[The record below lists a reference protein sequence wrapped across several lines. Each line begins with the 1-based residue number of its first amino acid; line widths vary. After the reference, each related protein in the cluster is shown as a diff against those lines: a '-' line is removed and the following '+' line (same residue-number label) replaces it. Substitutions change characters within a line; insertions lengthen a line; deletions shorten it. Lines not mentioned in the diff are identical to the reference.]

1 MPSFEIGLQRREG
14 AMKWKV
20 NLDNRGDFVLARQW
34 DDFSLDDQADFL
46 SAIFAGAHWRTGMG
60 VLFDY
65 RGLNLDELS
74 EGDLAAVR
82 VMFQSA
88 RRRLESSKI
97 ALLCDNDKLFEIGR
111 HFGEM
116 LAEKM
121 DNRLV
126 VFRDEKAAIAW
137 LTAPKT

>member
-1 MPSFEIGLQRREG
+1 MR
-14 AMKWKV
+14 WKV
-20 NLDNRGDFVLARQW
+20 ELDDKGDFIWARQW
-34 DDFSLDDQADFL
+34 DQFSLDDQADFL
-46 SAIFAGAHWRTGMG
+46 SAIFVGSHWRPGIG

-65 RGLNLDELS
+65 RDLDISPLS

-88 RRRLESSKI
+88 KRRLETSKI
-97 ALLCDNDKLFEIGR
+97 ALLCNSDELFEVGK

-121 DNRLV
+121 ENRLV
-126 VFRDEKAAIAW
+126 VFRDEQTAIDW
-137 LTAPKT
+137 LTSPR

>member
-1 MPSFEIGLQRREG
+1 
-14 AMKWKV
+14 MKWKV
-20 NLDNRGDFVLARQW
+20 SVDERGGFVRAKQW
-34 DDFSLDDQADFL
+34 DEFSLDDQADFL
-46 SAIFAGAHWRTGMG
+46 TAIFAGTHWRTGMD

-65 RGLNLDELS
+65 RDLDTSNLS

-88 RRRLESSKI
+88 RRRLESSRM
-97 ALLCDNDKLFEIGR
+97 ALLCNSDELFEVGK

-126 VFRDEKAAIAW
+126 VFRDENAAVTW
-137 LTAPKT
+137 LAEGN

>member
-1 MPSFEIGLQRREG
+1 
-14 AMKWKV
+14 MKWKV
-20 NLDNRGDFVLARQW
+20 SLDEKGGFVRAKQW
-34 DDFSLDDQADFL
+34 DEFSLDDQADFL
-46 SAIFAGAHWRTGMG
+46 IAIFAGDYWQPGLN

-65 RGLNLDELS
+65 RDLDVSNLS

-88 RRRLESSKI
+88 RKRLESSKM
-97 ALLCDNDKLFEIGR
+97 ALLCNSDELFEVGK

-121 DNRLV
+121 DTRLV
-126 VFRDEKAAIAW
+126 VFRDENAAIAW
-137 LTAPKT
+137 LAEGN

>member
-1 MPSFEIGLQRREG
+1 
-14 AMKWKV
+14 MKWKV
-20 NLDNRGDFVLARQW
+20 NLDERGDFVLARQW
-34 DDFSLDDQADFL
+34 DDFSLDDQADFQ
-46 SAIFAGAHWRTGMG
+46 SAIFVGDHWRNGLG

-65 RGLNLDELS
+65 RGLNLSALTEA
-74 EGDLAAVR
+74 DLAAVR

-88 RRRLESSKI
+88 KRRLESSKI
-97 ALLCDNDKLFEIGR
+97 ALLCDSDELFEIGI

-126 VFRDEKAAIAW
+126 VFRNEDAAIAW
-137 LTAPKT
+137 LTGPR